1 MRCTTRRRAVLILIA
16 VALALLPSSALAQD
30 PDDEGGLLLRING
43 DARVP
48 AGESS
53 DTIIVVN
60 GDAVVD
66 GSVAGGLVVVNGDAT
81 VNGTVDEDVV
91 VINGTLTLGDTARV
105 AGDVSLVRSDLTR
118 APGAV
123 VEGEVEERSEV
134 GFGRAGAV
142 FSFLVW
148 LGFTIVVLLA
158 GLLFA
163 AVAGRQLSRAVALL
177 TGTVGGT
184 LLGALVVWV
193 GIPILAV
200 LAFVTLVGIPL
211 GFALLLFLL
220 PALWFL
226 GYLVA
231 GARLGAWLL
240 GLMNR
245 PAAADHPYLA
255 ALLGVL
261 VLQVVMWVPVLGGL
275 VWILAGVLG
284 AGALALLAWRAWQG
298 RGTTAA
304 GSGPET
310 ARVVLPGQAGG

>member
-1 MRCTTRRRAVLILIA
+1 
-16 VALALLPSSALAQD
+16 VALALLPGAARAQD
-30 PDDEGGLLLRING
+30 PDAEGGLLLRVNG
-43 DARVP
+43 DVRVP

-53 DTIIVVN
+53 DTIIVIN
-60 GDAVVD
+60 GDAIVD
-66 GSVAGGLVVVNGDAT
+66 GTVTGGVVVINGDAT
-81 VNGTVDEDVV
+81 VNGTVDEEVV
-91 VINGTLTLGDTARV
+91 VINGTAGLGEGARV
-105 AGDVSLVRSDLTR
+105 GGDVSLVRSDLTR

-123 VEGEVEERSEV
+123 VEGTVAERSEF

-163 AVAGRQLSRAVALL
+163 AVAGRQLSRAAALL
-177 TGTVGGT
+177 TGSVGGT
-184 LLGALVVWV
+184 LLGAVLVWV

-211 GFALLLFLL
+211 GLALLLFLL

-231 GARLGAWLL
+231 GTRLGGWLL
-240 GLMNR
+240 GLLHR
-245 PAAADHPYLA
+245 PTTADHPYLA
-255 ALLGVL
+255 ALLGLL
-261 VLQVVMWVPVLGGL
+261 VLQLLLWIPVLGGL
-275 VWILAGVLG
+275 IWVLAGVLG

-298 RGTTAA
+298 RGMTTP
-304 GSGPET
+304 GPET
-310 ARVVLPGQAGG
+310 PRVAPSGPPGG